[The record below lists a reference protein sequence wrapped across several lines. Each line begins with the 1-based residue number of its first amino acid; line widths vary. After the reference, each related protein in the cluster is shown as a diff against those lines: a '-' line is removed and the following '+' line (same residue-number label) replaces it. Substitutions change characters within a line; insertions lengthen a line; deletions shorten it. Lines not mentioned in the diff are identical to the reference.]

1 MTKEEMLRLL
11 TAAYTGPGSA
21 EEGTFAGD
29 MLRAC
34 ADGMAQLWSMDI
46 DGLERRAFVSSAVG
60 DWLTAVCADR
70 GVARK
75 EGETDG
81 ELRARTLAAMA
92 ATPASGNA
100 DHYAAWCGQ
109 VADILRVKVL
119 PLARGNGTVD
129 VVAVG
134 LDGRAPGQT
143 VIDEAQAIVD
153 RERPVGADAKVLA
166 ATETAVNVAASV
178 TLMDSGDLEAVKTAF
193 SAALTD
199 FFRDTALRTNVVS
212 HAKAL
217 RLLLDCEGVA
227 DVSDFTLNGSG
238 DSLTLG
244 DREVPVAGTLTLT
257 EVSA

>member
-29 MLRAC
+29 VLRAC
-34 ADGMAQLWSMDI
+34 ADGMAQLWSQEI

-70 GVARK
+70 GVTRR
-75 EGETDG
+75 EGEDDET
-81 ELRARTLAAMA
+81 LRARALAALA
-92 ATPASGNA
+92 ATPASGNG
-100 DHYAAWCGQ
+100 DHYAAWCGR
-109 VADILRVKVL
+109 VADILRVKVV

-129 VVAVG
+129 IVAVG
-134 LDGRAPGQT
+134 LDGKAPAQS
-143 VIDEAQAIVD
+143 VIAEAQAIVD
-153 RERPVGADAKVLA
+153 TERPVGADAKVLA
-166 ATETAVNVAASV
+166 ATETAVNVTAAV
-178 TLMDSGDLEAVKTAF
+178 TLMDGGDLEGVKTAF
-193 SAALTD
+193 SQALAD
-199 FFRDTALRTNVVS
+199 FFRDTALRTNIVS
-212 HAKAL
+212 HGKVL

-227 DVSDFTLNGSG
+227 DVSGFTMNGSG

-244 DREVPVAGTLTLT
+244 SGEVPVAGTVTLT